1 MKDTVNYKGDFIM
14 SDKDIKD
21 QAQAAAKT
29 PKGPL
34 FELLDYGQSVWYD
47 NIARG
52 LIKDGSIQKL
62 INESGVRGVTSNPT
76 IFEKAISAGTDY
88 DDQIKELISQN
99 KSADEVF
106 AALAIKDIRNTADL
120 FRLIYDAS
128 NGADGFVSIEVSPTL
143 ADDTAGT
150 IRDAHYF
157 HDAIQRPNVMIK
169 IPATPAGMPAITE
182 MIGSG
187 VNINVTLIFSLEA
200 YENVANAYI
209 AGLEKLAASGKKPLS
224 EVASV
229 ASFFVSRVDTL
240 VDKLLDEK
248 IAAADEAGKAKLEAL
263 KGKAGI
269 ANSKMA
275 YEIFEKIF
283 NSDRFKKLAAQ
294 GAKPQRVLWAS
305 TSTKNPKYRDVM
317 YVEELIGPET
327 VDTMPP
333 QTIIAFA
340 DHGKVARTVD
350 KNVAQA
356 HTEIDALEKA
366 GISMEKVTGQLLA
379 DGVKSFAD
387 SFAKLLEGVEGKRRK
402 LQKELEVAR

>member
-1 MKDTVNYKGDFIM
+1 M
-14 SDKDIKD
+14 SDSDGKIKD
-21 QAQAAAKT
+21 QAHQAAKS

-62 INESGVRGVTSNPT
+62 IDESGVRGVTSNPT
-76 IFEKAISAGTDY
+76 IFEKAISAGSDY
-88 DDQIKELISQN
+88 DEQIKELIGQN
-99 KSADEVF
+99 KTADEVF
-106 AALAIKDIRNTADL
+106 SALAVTDIRNTADL
-120 FRLIYDAS
+120 FRPIYDKS
-128 NGADGFVSIEVSPTL
+128 HGADGFVSIEVSPTL
-143 ADDTAGT
+143 AHDTAGT

-157 HDAIQRPNVMIK
+157 HDTIQRPNVMIK
-169 IPATPAGMPAITE
+169 IPATPAGLPAITE
-182 MIGSG
+182 VIGSG
-187 VNINVTLIFSLEA
+187 INVNVTLIFALEA

-248 IAAADEAGKAKLEAL
+248 IAASSEAHKSQLEEL

-269 ANSKMA
+269 ANSKLA
-275 YEIFEKIF
+275 YERFERIF
-283 NSDRFKKLAAQ
+283 NTERFKKLAAQ

-340 DHGKVARTVD
+340 DHGKVARTID
-350 KNVAQA
+350 QNLKEA
-356 HTEIDALEKA
+356 HSQIETLEKA
-366 GISMEKVTGQLLA
+366 GISMEKVTGQLL
-379 DGVKSFAD
+379 DEGVKSFAD
-387 SFAKLLEGVEGKRRK
+387 SFTKLLEGVEGKRRK

>member
-1 MKDTVNYKGDFIM
+1 MSSHNGEEQVKG
-14 SDKDIKD
+14 
-21 QAQAAAKT
+21 AAEAATKT
-29 PKGPL
+29 AKGPL
-34 FELLDYGQSVWYD
+34 FDLLKEGQSVWYD

-52 LIKDGSIQKL
+52 LIKDGTIQKL
-62 INESGVRGVTSNPT
+62 IDESGVRGVTSNPT
-76 IFEKAISAGTDY
+76 IFEKAISGGNDY
-88 DDQIKELISQN
+88 DEQIKELIGKT
-99 KSADEVF
+99 KSAAEVF
-106 AALAIKDIRNTADL
+106 SALAITDIGNTADI
-120 FRLIYDAS
+120 FRPIYDSS
-128 NGADGFVSIEVSPTL
+128 NGGDGFVSIEVSPTL
-143 ADDTAGT
+143 AQDTEGT
-150 IRDAHYF
+150 IRDAHYYF
-157 HDAIQRPNVMIK
+157 ETIKRPNVMVK
-169 IPATPAGMPAITE
+169 IPATPEGLPAITE
-182 MIGSG
+182 AIGAG
-187 VNINVTLIFSLEA
+187 ININVTLIFALEA

-209 AGLEKLAASGKKPLS
+209 EGLEKLAANGGDLS
-224 EVASV
+224 KVASV

-248 IAAADEAGKAKLEAL
+248 IAQADGAKKAELEAL

-269 ANSKMA
+269 ANSKLA
-275 YEIFEKIF
+275 YEKFQKIFEGE
-283 NSDRFKKLAAQ
+283 RFQKLAAK

-340 DHGKVARTVD
+340 DHGVVARTVD

-356 HTEIDALEKA
+356 HADIEALEKN

-379 DGVKSFAD
+379 EGVKSFSE
-387 SFAKLLEGVEGKRRK
+387 SFAKMLEGVEGKRQK